1 MLRSLMI
8 RDINLQKVENMNEE
22 QNLQNTEAM
31 QYDTVLAAGLVIKS
45 GNFKLKKKIENLN
58 EFWDVINSS
67 KSLYARHRM
76 YASAFFFSWQIKE
89 INKWLQRGW
98 FWIAEPCS

>member
-1 MLRSLMI
+1 MSE
-8 RDINLQKVENMNEE
+8 ENK
-22 QNLQNTEAM
+22 QQNTEAV
-31 QYDTVLAAGLVIKS
+31 QYDTVLASGLVIKS
-45 GNFKLKKKIENLN
+45 GNFKLKKKIETLN
-58 EFWDVINSS
+58 EFWEVINSN
-67 KSLYARHRM
+67 KSLYAKHRM

>member
-1 MLRSLMI
+1 MSE
-8 RDINLQKVENMNEE
+8 ENKK
-22 QNLQNTEAM
+22 QNTEAM
-31 QYDTVLAAGLVIKS
+31 QYNTVLAAGHVIKS
-45 GNFKLKKKIENLN
+45 GNFKLNKKIETLD
-58 EFWDVINSS
+58 EFWNVINNN

-98 FWIAEPCS
+98 FWTAEPCS